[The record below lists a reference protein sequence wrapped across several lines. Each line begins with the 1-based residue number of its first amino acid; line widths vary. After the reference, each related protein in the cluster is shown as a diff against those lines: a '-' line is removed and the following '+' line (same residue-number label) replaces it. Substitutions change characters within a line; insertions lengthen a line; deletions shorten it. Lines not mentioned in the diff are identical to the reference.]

1 MCSVYKQNLTAQGKE
16 KSVNGYVMTNKDY
29 LSSIKEMIIDETQE
43 YATYRLEQQNQD
55 LKRTYSNNNV
65 VLLKID
71 FHTETIE
78 TKESKLISTKGYK
91 EYRENI
97 QLPQIN

>member
-1 MCSVYKQNLTAQGKE
+1 
-16 KSVNGYVMTNKDY
+16 MTNKDY

-55 LKRTYSNNNV
+55 LKRTNSNNNV

-71 FHTETIE
+71 LHTETIE
-78 TKESKLISTKGYK
+78 TKESKLTSTKGYK

>member
-1 MCSVYKQNLTAQGKE
+1 MINKE
-16 KSVNGYVMTNKDY
+16 C
-29 LSSIKEMIIDETQE
+29 LSSIKVMIINETKG
-43 YATYRLEQQNQD
+43 YATNRLEQQNQD

-97 QLPQIN
+97 QLPEIS

>member
-1 MCSVYKQNLTAQGKE
+1 MTGQGKE
-16 KSVNGYVMTNKDY
+16 KSVNCYVMTNKDY

-71 FHTETIE
+71 LHTETIE
-78 TKESKLISTKGYK
+78 TKESKLTSTKGYK